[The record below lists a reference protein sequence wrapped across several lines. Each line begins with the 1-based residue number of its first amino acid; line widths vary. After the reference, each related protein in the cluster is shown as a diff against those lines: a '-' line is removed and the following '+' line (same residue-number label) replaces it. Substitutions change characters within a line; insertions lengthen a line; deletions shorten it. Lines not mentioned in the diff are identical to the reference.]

1 MPLTAGGMN
10 NRMEIVKKVMK
21 EQGLSLGP
29 ASKFVKEN
37 NLYQK
42 IGKVLKSVGA
52 GNKSGKIN
60 RLKKAKRW
68 TEFSKGVVND
78 GFELGQKGLDMY
90 NKQMDRSS
98 PLGQVKKL
106 FGGEQIGGVNRLK
119 KAKRWTEFSKG
130 VVNDGLELGQKGL
143 NMYNKQKDRSSPLG
157 QVKKLFGGKR
167 GPSKWIEYVKEYSSK
182 HNISYKQALSQAGPS
197 YKALK

>member
-1 MPLTAGGMN
+1 MGMNATNAVMPLTAGEMN

-37 NLYQK
+37 NVYQK

-106 FGGEQIGGVNRLK
+106 FGGEK
-119 KAKRWTEFSKG
+119 
-130 VVNDGLELGQKGL
+130 
-143 NMYNKQKDRSSPLG
+143 
-157 QVKKLFGGKR
+157 
-167 GPSKWIEYVKEYSSK
+167 
-182 HNISYKQALSQAGPS
+182 
-197 YKALK
+197 